1 MKEVVIV
8 EGVRTAIGKLGGS
21 LMTQTADYL
30 GAAVIKELLAR
41 TEIDPN
47 EVDEVILGQ
56 AKQSADQSNV
66 ARLASLRADIP
77 LEVPGYTVHRQCGS
91 GLQSINNAAQQ

>member
-21 LMTQTADYL
+21 LMNQTADYL

-41 TEIDPN
+41 
-47 EVDEVILGQ
+47 
-56 AKQSADQSNV
+56 
-66 ARLASLRADIP
+66 
-77 LEVPGYTVHRQCGS
+77 
-91 GLQSINNAAQQ
+91 